1 MGRAS
6 LIAMRDTCMV
16 RLRSVRCVP
25 PNATAIAM
33 TLSHSARAF
42 AASCAALMVA
52 AAATAAAAPIETL
65 LYSFGAPL
73 DGVQPRAGLIA
84 DSAGNLYGTTADGG
98 AFGRGTVFRVTPSGT
113 ETTLH
118 SFAGPPDDG
127 ALPLAGLVADSAG
140 NLYGTTIGG
149 GAFEHWG
156 TVFKVTQ
163 SGTETVLHSFAAPPY
178 DGIHPTGGL
187 IADSAGNLYGT
198 TSGGGVFFSGTIFKL
213 TPSGTEN
220 VLYSF
225 GGLPDDGSMPMA
237 GLIADSAGNLY
248 GTTAGGGAFGYG
260 TVFELTPS
268 GTESVLHSFAG
279 PPNDGSMPMAGLI
292 ADSAGNL
299 YGTTVS
305 GGASCPDEEGCGTVY
320 KLTAGG
326 TETVLYSFTGPFSAD
341 PGEGDGANPDG
352 ALISDSAG
360 NLYGTTG
367 NGDGD
372 GIVFKLTPS
381 GMETVLS
388 FFEANPH
395 NNTTGSHPFAGLT
408 ADSAGS
414 LYGTTV
420 AGGTSGDGTVF
431 KLTGTG
437 FVTPLAALLTE
448 VTGVGPGTSLADK
461 VTLAQTY
468 HSANDIPNTCSTLT
482 ALVNEV
488 TAQERKKIS
497 QSAGGQI
504 IADAATIKAAIG
516 CP

>member
-225 GGLPDDGSMPMA
+225 
-237 GLIADSAGNLY
+237 
-248 GTTAGGGAFGYG
+248 
-260 TVFELTPS
+260 
-268 GTESVLHSFAG
+268 AG
-279 PPNDGSMPMAGLI
+279 PPDDGSMPMAGLI